1 MFNEN
6 FNDDFRDN
14 TVLFAQQRSQLGHK
28 QVTNALKIS
37 YLATSLSRV
46 FTIRCVLYSLQQC
59 QLFVNS
65 PILVR
70 KNIPWKLTWMWSY
83 LWELAFENVHERD
96 PEKDDCVLYVSQFSA
111 GKSSPKIPILC
122 WRINRK
128 KKTEFSGWASRIF
141 SNAIS
146 SKSYFNLKIYGS

>member
-1 MFNEN
+1 MLKVRSVKIFTEN
-6 FNDDFRDN
+6 FNNNFKDN
-14 TVLFAQQRSQLGHK
+14 TVPFAQQRSQLGHK
-28 QVTNALKIS
+28 QFTNALKIS

-46 FTIRCVLYSLQQC
+46 FTIRCVVYSLQQC

-111 GKSSPKIPILC
+111 DKSSPKIPILC

-128 KKTEFSGWASRIF
+128 KKHWVFRVSE
-141 SNAIS
+141 
-146 SKSYFNLKIYGS
+146 